1 MRSNIVILT
10 VIAVFF
16 YICSAGYTLWHMA
29 AYDGRI
35 EWTGSLGLALT
46 GVMATLIGFY
56 LVLVY
61 RGQGGE
67 LAMDRVDAELDEDDP
82 DQGHFSPWSWWPI
95 GLAAAFALMF
105 LSFTGAWFLAPISL
119 CLLIVMM
126 VGWVYEYY
134 RGSFSR

>member
-1 MRSNIVILT
+1 MRSNIIVLG

-46 GVMATLIGFY
+46 GVMATLIGVY
-56 LVLVY
+56 LVLV
-61 RGQGGE
+61 
-67 LAMDRVDAELDEDDP
+67 